1 MLSHPKVSSNELSIC
16 LLYHAFFHF
25 WKPLKEPSS
34 FQTFL
39 NSFKSDIVSE
49 EKVFVTA
56 PQRGSV
62 DLQLAVLPPLSSV
75 RDALLILLLLR
86 RREDGWQEDISIPA
100 VAREPVS
107 QYATLLLDTGLRRRK
122 PEGRWTM
129 GRQTRIGE
137 TVKLMLHGCHDAVCQ
152 RHGPVPN
159 YLREDYQ

>member
-1 MLSHPKVSSNELSIC
+1 MLAHPKVSSNKSSIC
-16 LLYHAFFHF
+16 LPYHASNLPFLKPFKRAFLLLNFPKFFQI
-25 WKPLKEPSS
+25 WR
-34 FQTFL
+34 
-39 NSFKSDIVSE
+39 
-49 EKVFVTA
+49 FV
-56 PQRGSV
+56 RGEGVCDGSV

-107 QYATLLLDTGLRRRK
+107 QYATPLDTGLRRRK

-129 GRQTRIGE
+129 GRQTRRGE